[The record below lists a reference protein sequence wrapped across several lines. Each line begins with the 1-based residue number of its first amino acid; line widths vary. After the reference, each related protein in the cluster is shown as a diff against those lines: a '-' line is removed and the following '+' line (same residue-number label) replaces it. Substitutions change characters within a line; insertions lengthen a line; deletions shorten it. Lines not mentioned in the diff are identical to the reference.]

1 MEVPLAQFVFVQW
14 LVTFLSNEFFIFEWD
29 EGNKFKSKDKHG
41 ILVTEAE
48 EAFYDEDLLELGL
61 QISPVVSED
70 RFGIIAKNFDG

>member
-14 LVTFLSNEFFIFEWD
+14 LVTFLSNEFFFFEWD

-48 EAFYDEDLLELGL
+48 EAFYPQSFLKIDLEL
-61 QISPVVSED
+61 
-70 RFGIIAKNFDG
+70 